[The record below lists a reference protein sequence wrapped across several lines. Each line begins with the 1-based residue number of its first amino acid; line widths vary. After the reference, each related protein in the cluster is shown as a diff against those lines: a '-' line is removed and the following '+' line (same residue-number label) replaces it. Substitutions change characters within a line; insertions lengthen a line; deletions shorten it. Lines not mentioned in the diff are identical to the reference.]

1 MSMYLLGAAIT
12 ALYCFELGHQEGLE
26 MSITTALAISVCAAL
41 WPLFWLAKVAHRLG
55 VWG

>member
-1 MSMYLLGAAIT
+1 MYLLGAAIT